1 MCSDAKCPV
10 SSATK
15 EDRRNRAD
23 IAASFQVEISSS
35 VSKCF
40 LVIVKKLSI
49 VCLHQ
54 RVAVLH
60 LEEKC
65 ERAIDWAMKLE
76 PSIKHMVSLTQIM
89 KKNKTSVS
97 HLSTKYFFLI
107 FTGSLWWCCFKPVC
121 TVSTQQHCRK
131 QKPETCLPS
140 S

>member
-1 MCSDAKCPV
+1 MVCFGGMCSDAKCSV

-23 IAASFQVEISSS
+23 IAASFQVRH
-35 VSKCF
+35 VTLKMLF
-40 LVIVKKLSI
+40 FFVIVKMLSI

-76 PSIKHMVSLTQIM
+76 PSIKHMVSFDSNNER
-89 KKNKTSVS
+89 KKKP
-97 HLSTKYFFLI
+97 LSTKHFFDLY
-107 FTGSLWWCCFKPVC
+107 
-121 TVSTQQHCRK
+121 R
-131 QKPETCLPS
+131 
-140 S
+140 